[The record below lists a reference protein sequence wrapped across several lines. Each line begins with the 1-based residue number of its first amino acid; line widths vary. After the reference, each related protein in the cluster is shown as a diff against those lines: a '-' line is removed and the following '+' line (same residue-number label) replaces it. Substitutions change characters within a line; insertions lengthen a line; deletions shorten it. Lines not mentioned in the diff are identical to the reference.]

1 MDRVGTTIGFDL
13 DMTLIDPRPGMVAAM
28 NALAAE
34 TGLPL
39 DGEYFAAHLG
49 PPLDHVLR
57 EFGAPEAEL
66 PALVARFRQ
75 TYPAIV
81 IPRTVALPG
90 AENAIKAVRE
100 AGHEV
105 LVVTGKY
112 GPNAALHLDAL
123 GLRVDHLVGELWAA
137 GKARALR
144 DHAATVYVGDHRGDV
159 LGALA
164 AGVLPV
170 GVTTGPC
177 PREELL
183 DAGAEVV
190 LDSLEQFP
198 AWLVGRASATP
209 SRPGYRNPVGD
220 PPGPAR

>member
-1 MDRVGTTIGFDL
+1 MGTTIGFDL

-28 NALAAE
+28 DALAAE

-57 EFGAPEAEL
+57 DFGAPEADL
-66 PALVARFRQ
+66 PWLVARFRE
-75 TYPAIV
+75 TYPEIV

-90 AENAIKAVRE
+90 AEDTIKAVRA
-100 AGHEV
+100 AGHQV

-144 DHAATVYVGDHRGDV
+144 DHGAAAYVGDHRGDV

-177 PREELL
+177 PRAELL

-190 LDSLEQFP
+190 LDSLEEFP
-198 AWLVGRASATP
+198 AWLAANPLAATSWP
-209 SRPGYRNPVGD
+209 SYCRSPAGD
-220 PPGPAR
+220 PRGPVR

>member
-1 MDRVGTTIGFDL
+1 VGITIGFDL

-34 TGLPL
+34 TGLAL

-57 EFGAPEAEL
+57 DFGAPEDDL
-66 PALVARFRQ
+66 PWLVDRFRE
-75 TYPAIV
+75 TYPDIV

-90 AENAIKAVRE
+90 AEAALRAVRS
-100 AGHEV
+100 AGGEV

-112 GPNAALHLDAL
+112 GPNAVLHLQAL
-123 GLRVDHLVGELWAA
+123 GIHVDHLVGELWAA

-144 DHAATVYVGDHRGDV
+144 DHGATIYVGDHRGDV

-164 AGVLPV
+164 AEAVAV

-177 PREELL
+177 GEAELL
-183 DAGAEVV
+183 DAGAQVV
-190 LDSLEQFP
+190 LDSLEEFP
-198 AWLVGRASATP
+198 AWLAANPAPATP
-209 SRPGYRNPVGD
+209 WQAGCRNPTCD
-220 PPGPAR
+220 PHGPAR